1 MIQTE
6 IYNTMPDGTVLVRT
20 YSDSGHYIIQD
31 ETGIE
36 YSEAVDPEKMGR
48 TYTESERVIEGF
60 EAVPEK
66 SEMMEEEEKVVPSQL
81 PYEDAEC
88 VILHEN
94 EEEVCYNISSPK
106 YPEYDTVDVR
116 AV

>member
-1 MIQTE
+1 MIVTE

-48 TYTESERVIEGF
+48 TYTESERIIEGF
-60 EAVPEK
+60 EAVPEE
-66 SEMMEEEEKVVPSQL
+66 SEMAEGEEEEVIPSQL
-81 PYEDAEC
+81 PDED
-88 VILHEN
+88 VN
-94 EEEVCYNISSPK
+94 
-106 YPEYDTVDVR
+106 
-116 AV
+116 